1 MQNFNTS
8 KYINVIGVKPHMIVK
23 GHGSRSE
30 RGGVRSANG
39 CEATQAPTAQGF
51 AIYYHDNQYVI
62 FNISCGN
69 RLKIKTCKSLR
80 VAKKYIQKNGI
91 NIPGKRNIEFRFPT
105 TWEKVKIGQLKYTL
119 DEYDETNK
127 FLDRLLLQLI

>member
-8 KYINVIGVKPHMIVK
+8 KYINVIGVRPHMIVK
-23 GHGSRSE
+23 GH
-30 RGGVRSANG
+30 
-39 CEATQAPTAQGF
+39 TDQGF

-69 RLKIKTCKSLR
+69 RLKIETCKSLR
-80 VAKKYIQKNGI
+80 VAKKYIQRNGV
-91 NIPGKRNIEFRFPT
+91 NIPNRTYIEFKYPT
-105 TWEKVKIGQLKYTL
+105 TWEKVKKGQLKYTI
-119 DEYDETNK
+119 DEYDETDK

>member
-8 KYINVIGVKPHMIVK
+8 KYINVIGVRPHMIVK
-23 GHGSRSE
+23 GNGSRSE
-30 RGGVRSANG
+30 RGG
-39 CEATQAPTAQGF
+39 APAAQGF
-51 AIYYHDNQYVI
+51 AIYYHDNQYII
-62 FNISCGN
+62 FNISCWN

-91 NIPGKRNIEFRFPT
+91 NIPGKNNIEFRYPS
-105 TWEKVKIGQLKYTL
+105 TWEKVKKGQLKYTI
-119 DEYDETNK
+119 DEYDETDK